1 MRSEHVAQTYA
12 QSMLG
17 TCLTLTGRELRDA
30 LRSRWFLLYTVAF
43 AALGLGVSYASASTS
58 GGGMSS
64 FGRTSAGLINLVLL
78 VVPLMALTAG
88 ANTIASDRERGML
101 PYLLAQ
107 AVTRAEVLIGKYVGL
122 ALALL
127 ASISLG
133 FGVVAGVLAWQGATT
148 DPTGLILL
156 AALSVALALG
166 MLSLGL
172 LLSSFAR
179 RTSVATGAAIFV
191 WLAMVFVS
199 DLGLMAG
206 AMTFKLSIEQLFGL
220 SLANPLQV
228 FKMWSLQSVD
238 ASLDVLG
245 PAGLYAQEE
254 FGRSLHLIFGAS
266 LSAWVLLPL
275 AAAAIVFRRRSAV

>member
-1 MRSEHVAQTYA
+1 
-12 QSMLG
+12 
-17 TCLTLTGRELRDA
+17 
-30 LRSRWFLLYTVAF
+30 
-43 AALGLGVSYASASTS
+43 
-58 GGGMSS
+58 
-64 FGRTSAGLINLVLL
+64 
-78 VVPLMALTAG
+78 
-88 ANTIASDRERGML
+88 ML

-107 AVTRAEVLIGKYVGL
+107 AVTRAEVLMGKFLGL

-133 FGVVAGVLAWQGATT
+133 FGVVAGVLAWQGAATH
-148 DPTGLILL
+148 PASLL
-156 AALSVALALG
+156 HLAGLSVALAIG

-191 WLAMVFVS
+191 WLALVFVS

-206 AMTFKLSIEQLFGL
+206 AMTFKLPIERLFGL
-220 SLANPLQV
+220 SLINPLQV

-266 LSAWVLLPL
+266 LGAWMLLPL
-275 AAAAIVFRRRSAV
+275 AAAALVFGRRSAL